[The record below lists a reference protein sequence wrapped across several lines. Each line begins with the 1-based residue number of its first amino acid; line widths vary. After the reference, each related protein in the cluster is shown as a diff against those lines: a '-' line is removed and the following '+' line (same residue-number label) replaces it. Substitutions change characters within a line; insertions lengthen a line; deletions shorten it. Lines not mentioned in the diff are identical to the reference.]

1 MHTSIKSLDIRDIGL
16 GSSGFLELRIN
27 MPNVVKL
34 ISIDIRYTLGLLL
47 CFHFPI
53 LRD

>member
-34 ISIDIRYTLGLLL
+34 ISIDIRYTLDG
-47 CFHFPI
+47 
-53 LRD
+53 